1 MLGSKK
7 SIQITLAIISI
18 MAAFH
23 LCIITKLIPYNITW
37 GGRLKNDQE
46 MYVFEIISIM
56 INLFL
61 IAILL
66 MKGKYLKV
74 QFNEKVINIILWIFF
89 FIFILNTIGNL
100 LAKTT
105 FENIF
110 TAITLILAI
119 LLWNILNKKPANN

>member
-1 MLGSKK
+1 
-7 SIQITLAIISI
+7 
-18 MAAFH
+18 
-23 LCIITKLIPYNITW
+23 
-37 GGRLKNDQE
+37 
-46 MYVFEIISIM
+46 M